1 MNESAKKIIE
11 LVGGMENVISY
22 THCATR
28 LRFQLKDSSK
38 ADPEGLK
45 AIKEVLGVVDKGGIF
60 QVIIGPKV
68 DVMYAAIQQECGGA
82 VPAAASAEEDAPKQ
96 SIGSTILNYISGSIT
111 PNMPVMVASGLI
123 SAVLAILTQAGLLS
137 SDSSTYA
144 VWSAVADAAFY
155 FLPALIAVSA
165 ARKLNSSPAMAAFI
179 SLALISSSIS
189 GVEGLSMFGL
199 SISTVTYSSNIVPVL
214 LFVPVLAWL
223 EKFMDKH
230 LPKEASFILKPF
242 LCTIIVTPI
251 TLFVLG
257 PIGTWVGTFLA
268 NVCVTLSSFGG
279 VAMGLAALFMP
290 LLVITGMH
298 TMLIPVIVNELA
310 TYGYSTIFAANIAAN
325 FAVAGTALAVGVK
338 AKNKDTRSVGLSTG
352 VTALLSV
359 TEPAIYGC
367 VIPFKRTLL
376 TACAASGITG
386 IFIGLFQIKGYAAAS
401 VSILTLPVFLGEDM
415 MNFVLACAMAALA
428 TALGFVLTFIFF
440 KEDKPAAAEAAA
452 PIASE
457 EPVAS
462 VDAPDG
468 DAVVCAPLTGKAIPL
483 SQVPDETFAQELLG
497 KGAAIVPEKGLV
509 TSPVKG
515 TLTMIFDT
523 LHALSLESDDGAEIL
538 IHVGMDTVQLGGKH
552 FKALAQAGDRVE
564 VGTPLLEFD
573 MDAIQQAGYPI
584 VTPIVVTNSD
594 DFAAVELAAEGDIA
608 AGGPLLKL
616 SR

>member
-22 THCATR
+22 THCAAR

-45 AIKEVLGVVDKGGIF
+45 AIKEVLGVVDKGSIF

-82 VPAAASAEEDAPKQ
+82 APAAASAEEDAPKQ

-137 SDSSTYA
+137 SDSSTYT

-155 FLPALIAVSA
+155 FLPTLIAGSA

-242 LCTIIVTPI
+242 LCTVIVTPI

-290 LLVITGMH
+290 LLVITGMR

-310 TYGYSTIFAANIAAN
+310 TYGYSTIFAANIAVN

-428 TALGFVLTFIFF
+428 TALGFVLTFLFF
-440 KEDKPAAAEAAA
+440 KEDKPAAAETAA
-452 PIASE
+452 PAAPE
-457 EPVAS
+457 APVAPVEAS
-462 VDAPDG
+462 AG

-497 KGAAIVPEKGLV
+497 KGAAILPEKGLV

-573 MDAIQQAGYPI
+573 MDAIQKAGYPI

-594 DFAAVELAAEGDIA
+594 DFTAVELAAEGDIQ
-608 AGGPLLKL
+608 AGGQLLKL
-616 SR
+616 AR

>member
-1 MNESAKKIIE
+1 MVYV
-11 LVGGMENVISY
+11 LSY

-68 DVMYAAIQQECGGA
+68 DVMYAAIQQECGGTA
-82 VPAAASAEEDAPKQ
+82 PAAASAEEDAPKQ
-96 SIGSTILNYISGSIT
+96 SVGSTILNYISGSIT

-310 TYGYSTIFAANIAAN
+310 TYGYSTIFAANIAVN

-440 KEDKPAAAEAAA
+440 KEDKPEAASEPATSA
-452 PIASE
+452 PAVPV
-457 EPVAS
+457 EPVAT
-462 VDAPDG
+462 VEAPVG

-594 DFAAVELAAEGDIA
+594 DFAAVELATEGDIA
-608 AGGPLLKL
+608 AGGQLLKL